1 MDLFHALRNHNKSW
15 LPRSL
20 IESSTIKVPTSIIS
34 GNFPR
39 KTGFNDLTELS
50 HTATILD
57 LRTELG
63 LRQLDPVEI
72 LELASNTGHLGKEY
86 TDYMLLNI
94 SDCSYLISALKDIY
108 TEHSKHLLYSNALS
122 QLIAINLYRK
132 KYNHPHSLPKNLS
145 RKFINIQQA
154 LYKYLD
160 EHGS

>member
-1 MDLFHALRNHNKSW
+1 MALIHYPRSYDKSW
-15 LPRSL
+15 LPKIFVDRA
-20 IESSTIKVPTSIIS
+20 TIKPPSIMIS

-39 KTGFNDLTELS
+39 KTGFNDLNELS

-94 SDCSYLISALKDIY
+94 SDSLYLISALKDIY
-108 TEHSKHLLYSNALS
+108 TEQSKHLLYSNALS
-122 QLIAINLYRK
+122 QLITINLYRK
-132 KYNHPHSLPKNLS
+132 KYNHPHSLPKTLS
-145 RKFINIQQA
+145 RKFIKIQLA

-160 EHGS
+160 ERGS

>member
-15 LPRSL
+15 LPRSI
-20 IESSTIKVPTSIIS
+20 IESSTIKAPSSMIS

-39 KTGFNDLTELS
+39 KTGFNNLTELA

-57 LRTELG
+57 HRAELG
-63 LRQLDPVEI
+63 LHQSDPIEI
-72 LELASNTGHLGKEY
+72 LNLVPNTGHLGKEY

-94 SDCSYLISALKDIY
+94 SDCLYLIEALKDSY

-145 RKFINIQQA
+145 RKFINIQLA

>member
-1 MDLFHALRNHNKSW
+1 MALFHSPRSYDKSW
-15 LPRSL
+15 LPK
-20 IESSTIKVPTSIIS
+20 IFVDMATIKPSNNMVS

-39 KTGFNDLTELS
+39 KTGFNDLNELS

-57 LRTELG
+57 LRTEIG

-94 SDCSYLISALKDIY
+94 SDCSYLISALKDEY

-122 QLIAINLYRK
+122 QLITINLYRK
-132 KYNHPHSLPKNLS
+132 KYNHPHSLPKTLS
-145 RKFINIQQA
+145 RKFLNIQLG
-154 LYKYLD
+154 LYKYLE